1 MKAKESIVIRQ
12 EELPAVRKRQP
23 PPGKAMDGKER
34 YTRKRKHPKRE
45 GIEGENE
52 TPGGE
57 SLRALLHSG
66 GRVAGFRPR
75 GAAR

>member
-1 MKAKESIVIRQ
+1 MKAKQTIVIPR

-23 PPGKAMDGKER
+23 PPGKAMDGKEK

-45 GIEGENE
+45 GAGDENE

-57 SLRALLHSG
+57 SLRAPLFS
-66 GRVAGFRPR
+66 A
-75 GAAR
+75 GAAARLRRRGSAR